1 MKVRLKSKTP
11 SSSRGTPKKN
21 SDKTP
26 RLASPSKKSSSS
38 FDARV
43 DDDDDED
50 KSTTTT
56 KSAIKRLAGET
67 LRDAKRKRAEKMEKL
82 KGLKREREER
92 ALKRE
97 REERAA
103 RNERVARTRTME
115 TTTTTSRKE
124 SIGSAKKR
132 KSPSSNKHVDD
143 DARCG
148 RKRRLS
154 SERTPN
160 RWEAYYKRKYLEE
173 DS

>member
-92 ALKRE
+92 A
-97 REERAA
+97 A

-115 TTTTTSRKE
+115 TTTTTTSRKE

>member
-92 ALKRE
+92 A
-97 REERAA
+97 A

-132 KSPSSNKHVDD
+132 KSPRSNKHVDD

>member
-21 SDKTP
+21 SDKAP

-92 ALKRE
+92 A
-97 REERAA
+97 A

-115 TTTTTSRKE
+115 TTTTTTSRKE